1 MPIIRPLRGLQYG
14 ADHRPLL
21 GELITP
27 ATVGE
32 PTDRREVGDVHEFN
46 IRRLVRGDFGELA
59 SDDEP
64 RFSHAARLLRC
75 WKEQGVLIRD
85 PRPALYA
92 YEQESQGV
100 SRRGLL
106 SLVRLSPYEDG
117 LIRPHEKTRGGS
129 TEALLAQLQATT
141 TQLSMTMAMVPDENG
156 ALSDFLES
164 FEPGYT
170 RQETADG
177 NGVINRVWRQEDPAV
192 HVALAESLREQCAV
206 IADGHHRYEAA
217 LQYQHWRRETE
228 PRPARRRE
236 HPVDYILMLLVPASS
251 QGLLCQPTHRVCGH
265 LNRGAEDLLANLKK
279 DFELADVG
287 SDEELFGFLA
297 EPGGIRFAMVRPGR
311 RTTMTLREGMEASLA
326 GLPEALRGVDA
337 AIIEELLLGP
347 MEQALTN
354 CSDSIADTSV
364 SGARFN
370 HNRSSGREIV
380 AQVLAGEADLAIL
393 LRPPP
398 PSQVL
403 QVAMA
408 GELMPPKSTNFH
420 PKPAKGLLMHSL
432 HSF

>member
-1 MPIIRPLRGLQYG
+1 MPTIRPLRGLQYG

-21 GELITP
+21 GELISP

-32 PTDRREVGDVHEFN
+32 PADRREVGDVHEFN

-64 RFSHAARLLRC
+64 RFSHAARLLLH
-75 WKEQGVLIRD
+75 WKQQGVLIRD

-92 YEQESQGV
+92 YEQEWQGM

-117 LIRPHEKTRGGS
+117 MVRPHEKTRGGS

-141 TQLSMTMAMVPDENG
+141 TQLSMTMAMVPDKQGVLGE
-156 ALSDFLES
+156 FLDS
-164 FEPGYT
+164 FEGNYP
-170 RQETADG
+170 RQETSDG
-177 NGVINRVWRQEDPAV
+177 NGVTNRVWRQEDPAV
-192 HVALAESLREQCAV
+192 HVALAESLRDQCAV
-206 IADGHHRYEAA
+206 IADGHHRYQAA
-217 LQYQHWRRETE
+217 LQYQRWRRGLK
-228 PRPARRRE
+228 PRLATRRE

-251 QGLLCQPTHRVCGH
+251 QGLLCQPTHRVCEH
-265 LNRGAEDLLANLKK
+265 LNRGAKDLLANLGTS
-279 DFELADVG
+279 FELADVG
-287 SDEELFGFLA
+287 SDDELFEFLR
-297 EPGGIRFAMVRPGR
+297 EPGGVRFAMVRPGR
-311 RTTMTLREGMEASLA
+311 RTTMTLREGVDARLSA
-326 GLPEALRGVDA
+326 LPEALRGVDA

-347 MEQALTN
+347 MEHALAN
-354 CSDSIADTSV
+354 CSDSIADTSA
-364 SGARFN
+364 SGSPFN
-370 HNRSSGREIV
+370 HNRSSGEEIV